1 MVEPG
6 LRLAGRYRLVER
18 LDGGGAGEVWHA
30 WDQALSRP
38 VAVKVPGP
46 GRAPG
51 GHVDGHVDGHDDEDA
66 GGHEELRERVLRAVR
81 VADPAFVTVYDC
93 DRAPGSAGRPVS
105 FIVTAFLDGET
116 LAERVRRA
124 PLPVPAALEC
134 CAQTATALAAAHA
147 AGVAHGDLRMEKIF
161 YTPDGVRIV
170 DLGLGVPGEAE
181 KGEAEAADVL
191 GLGTVLAGC
200 LERAPAPDQVPE
212 EVLRLGERCRAA
224 ETERRPG
231 AAEAAEVLVRAHAAV
246 APESFMATA
255 PFPMP
260 RASGDTSVLVR
271 RPGDPGDLLDTG
283 DEAGEGN
290 PGRLRDRVTVMRVA
304 VTVTLLAASLATIM
318 AVTDLLDSPGE
329 RAAPPR
335 SGPAPVTA
343 APDTGEPESSF
354 PRPSMPDMDA
364 LERLGELQPIVEG
377 GRASGAIRSD
387 VALDLDNTI
396 GNMLEDLASGRTSDA
411 GPQLQR
417 LREKI
422 ATRARERALDK
433 DIADRMTEVLA
444 RG

>member
-1 MVEPG
+1 MEPG

-38 VAVKVPGP
+38 VAVKVPV
-46 GRAPG
+46 PG
-51 GHVDGHVDGHDDEDA
+51 GARGREHDDGHED
-66 GGHEELRERVLRAVR
+66 GHEELRERVLRAVR

-93 DRAPGSAGRPVS
+93 DRATGSAGRPVS

-191 GLGTVLAGC
+191 ALGAVLAGC

-224 ETERRPG
+224 EAEGRPA

-246 APESFMATA
+246 APESFTATA
-255 PFPMP
+255 PFPLP
-260 RASGDTSVLVR
+260 RSSGDTAVLVR

-283 DEAGEGN
+283 DETGEEGA
-290 PGRLRDRVTVMRVA
+290 GRLRDRVSVMRVA
-304 VTVTLLAASLATIM
+304 VTVTLLAASLAAIM

-335 SGPAPVTA
+335 SGPAPVSTDPDVTE
-343 APDTGEPESSF
+343 PDTPESSF
-354 PRPSMPDMDA
+354 RPSMPDMDA

-411 GPQLQR
+411 GPQLRR